1 VAVCVDEVS
10 MDDFTE
16 KLREEV
22 WTAIRQPADAAL
34 VRSAQEAARQ
44 FLEPLIREIG
54 ELRVEVDR
62 LREQLGKTN
71 L

>member
-1 VAVCVDEVS
+1 VT

-22 WTAIRQPADAAL
+22 WTAIGHPGDGRA
-34 VRSAQEAARQ
+34 RSPQEAARQ

-54 ELRVEVDR
+54 ELRAEVVR
-62 LREQLGKTN
+62 LREQIRKKGEPA
-71 L
+71 